1 MGLTAAEISHQM
13 NQCSIGSHKWCGLAT
28 NPNDNSNY
36 ALAKLRE
43 YIQTKNLANDGRLPT
58 ERAFAETFNVG
69 RRSIRRAL
77 EVLEAEGLIWRR
89 QGAGTFVGEK
99 PDDWSTQVSEMV
111 AGTDIMEIM
120 EVRLR
125 IEPQL
130 AQLAAMRAKPAEV
143 DRMRAL
149 VKKTGESTDADAKEL
164 WDGSLHRQI
173 AQSAGNKLFLSI
185 FDVVNRIRQDDA
197 WQSIRELARRSGTN
211 GKASF
216 EQHVAIVDAIA
227 DRDPARAGEAMRQ
240 HLLMHQERL
249 IRATSLGFQE
259 ESAAEDRAA
268 KSINEA
274 DNPLTRPHRPR
285 TKTRR
290 SFGAGQ

>member
-1 MGLTAAEISHQM
+1 MTA
-13 NQCSIGSHKWCGLAT
+13 G
-28 NPNDNSNY
+28 PNDNSNY
-36 ALAKLRE
+36 ALARLRD
-43 YIQTKNLANDGRLPT
+43 YIHTNEVSKDGRLPT
-58 ERAFAETFNVG
+58 ERAFAESFNVG
-69 RRSIRRAL
+69 RRAVRRAL

-99 PDDWSTQVSEMV
+99 PDDWSAQVTELV
-111 AGTDIMEIM
+111 AGTDFMEIM

-143 DRMRAL
+143 ERMRAL
-149 VKKTGESTDADAKEL
+149 VEKTGQSTDADAKEL

-185 FDVVNRIRQDDA
+185 FDVVNRIRQDDT

-211 GKASF
+211 GRASF
-216 EQHVAIVDAIA
+216 EQHMAIVEAIA

-249 IRATSLGFQE
+249 IRATSLGFLE
-259 ESAAEDRAA
+259 ERTGEDDAT
-268 KSINEA
+268 KA
-274 DNPLTRPHRPR
+274 DNSLTEA
-285 TKTRR
+285 
-290 SFGAGQ
+290 S